1 MSSVN
6 AHPEAYYRVWFI
18 WIKDGEKFAEYQRA
32 VAPVVGRYACSIERS
47 LRPEIIYFE
56 GLRKPDI
63 VNIVK
68 CDSEKTFLAFEGDR
82 DFRDVVHLRSEST
95 ELLSIDC
102 VLSEQAEAKA
112 EDPDS
117 RPGRRFY
124 TLEIAQF
131 RAQGKGDYLRY
142 ERRAERLMR
151 NYGYHVERTFN
162 PVKTFNMPFTP
173 DVVKLAYFD
182 SREGMQKMEQD
193 PAHGSIEKE
202 YPSVVRQSIWIM
214 GQPYAQYP

>member
-1 MSSVN
+1 
-6 AHPEAYYRVWFI
+6 
-18 WIKDGEKFAEYQRA
+18 
-32 VAPVVGRYACSIERS
+32 
-47 LRPEIIYFE
+47 
-56 GLRKPDI
+56 
-63 VNIVK
+63 
-68 CDSEKTFLAFEGDR
+68 
-82 DFRDVVHLRSEST
+82 
-95 ELLSIDC
+95 
-102 VLSEQAEAKA
+102 
-112 EDPDS
+112 
-117 RPGRRFY
+117 
-124 TLEIAQF
+124 
-131 RAQGKGDYLRY
+131 
-142 ERRAERLMR
+142 MR